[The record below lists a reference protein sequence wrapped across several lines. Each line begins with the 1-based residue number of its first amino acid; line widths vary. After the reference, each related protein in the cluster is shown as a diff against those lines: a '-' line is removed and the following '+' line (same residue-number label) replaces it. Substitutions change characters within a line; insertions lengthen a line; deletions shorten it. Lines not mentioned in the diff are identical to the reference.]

1 MKKFNRSKHK
11 TMGTMP
17 DELRKLVG
25 TNDMSVATDE
35 FNQYMTAL
43 AIDFHR
49 QLADGVDKKDIKL
62 APSQKLF
69 GCNVSL
75 DYIASGSI
83 GSVYKLQIGNNVY
96 AFKINRDSSLG
107 ELSVI
112 PLQKRSRGL
121 VNKNYFASVF
131 EFNGRKYSWAL
142 SDFVAKDL
150 ENSFK
155 VAMEKL
161 YYAYITKGLNIRD
174 SHPNNFKNGKLID
187 IPSLT
192 MRDNKVD
199 DIKKLSRT
207 ERNIVQ
213 QLVYYIK
220 TNNLSE
226 FKELTAQTV
235 KSNPLVIK
243 YMFFAMQ
250 YAKGAM
256 FSGDKTDVFSVR
268 LRQFDSVIKDAWHNC
283 NTHSKQSMDTIKIR
297 QLLNKNT
304 KQ

>member
-1 MKKFNRSKHK
+1 
-11 TMGTMP
+11 MGTMP
-17 DELRKLVG
+17 YELRKLVG

-35 FNQYMTAL
+35 FNQYMTEL
-43 AIDFHR
+43 AINFHQ
-49 QLADGVDKKDIKL
+49 QLDDGVDKKDIKL

-83 GSVYKLQIGNNVY
+83 GSVYKLQIGDNVY

-107 ELSVI
+107 ELSVM

-161 YYAYITKGLNIRD
+161 YYAYLAKGININD
-174 SHPNNFKNGKLID
+174 AHPNNFKNGKLID
-187 IPSLT
+187 IPSLS
-192 MRDNKVD
+192 MRDNKID
-199 DIKKLSRT
+199 DIKKLNRK
-207 ERNIVQ
+207 EQNIVQ

-220 TNNLSE
+220 TNDLIK
-226 FKELTAQTV
+226 FKELTAQIAKT
-235 KSNPLVIK
+235 NPAVIE

-256 FSGDKTDVFSVR
+256 FADDFSVR
-268 LRQFDSVIKDAWHNC
+268 LRQFDSVIREAWR
-283 NTHSKQSMDTIKIR
+283 TSDMRPTQSLDMTKIH
-297 QLLNKNT
+297 QILNT
-304 KQ
+304 KSKHE